1 MTFAIRRRTPPTRWD
16 QPLVLNQPGSNE
28 RWKMRSKTSCTL
40 GFITSENGRF
50 FVQKEKKSAEAVCE
64 SCLQCSSVPLNL
76 WAFPWSPT
84 TLSSLLIETDPRGS
98 RRWFLQRWFFD
109 HIVFLL
115 RQVRVN
121 GLVEFCPNCMDLS
134 KVQKDGNTIGTLPPL
149 LTSICYCHW
158 DDGIPKQRRRRPGDI
173 YVIFPSWKVHSL
185 PNKLRKV
192 YSFFNKLTPDRLN

>member
-1 MTFAIRRRTPPTRWD
+1 
-16 QPLVLNQPGSNE
+16 
-28 RWKMRSKTSCTL
+28 MRSKTSRTL
-40 GFITSENGRF
+40 DFITKENGRF

-84 TLSSLLIETDPRGS
+84 TLSSLLIETDRSGS

-109 HIVFLL
+109 HLAFS
-115 RQVRVN
+115 QVRVN
-121 GLVEFCPNCMDLS
+121 NLVEFF
-134 KVQKDGNTIGTLPPL
+134 VQIAWICQKYRRMETQLALPPL
-149 LTSICYCHW
+149 LTSICFCQQPTVRWWNHN
-158 DDGIPKQRRRRPGDI
+158 KRRRHLGDL

>member
-1 MTFAIRRRTPPTRWD
+1 
-16 QPLVLNQPGSNE
+16 
-28 RWKMRSKTSCTL
+28 MRSKTSCTL
-40 GFITSENGRF
+40 GFITNENGRF

-64 SCLQCSSVPLNL
+64 SCLQCSLVPLNL

-84 TLSSLLIETDPRGS
+84 TLSSLLIETDRSGS

-109 HIVFLL
+109 HLAFS
-115 RQVRVN
+115 QVRVN
-121 GLVEFCPNCMDLS
+121 NLVEFF
-134 KVQKDGNTIGTLPPL
+134 VQIAWICQKYRRMETQLALTPL

-158 DDGIPKQRRRRPGDI
+158 DDGIPKQRKRRLGDI